1 VNGVARDHVQDGTIE
16 VVRVLQSLSAGL
28 HIVKEV
34 LRLEKRKKGEKK
46 RIEKGG
52 RWIGRL

>member
-1 VNGVARDHVQDGTIE
+1 VNGVARDHVQDGAIE
-16 VVRVLQSLSAGL
+16 VVRVLQSLPAGL
-28 HIVKEV
+28 HVIKEV
-34 LRLEKRKKGEKK
+34 LRLEKRKEGQKR